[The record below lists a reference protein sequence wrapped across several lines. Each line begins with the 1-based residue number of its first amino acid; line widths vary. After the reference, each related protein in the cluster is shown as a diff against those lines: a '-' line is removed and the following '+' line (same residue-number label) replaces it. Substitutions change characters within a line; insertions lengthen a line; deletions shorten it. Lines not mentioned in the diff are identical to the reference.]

1 MKRLIEIQNTLVAR
15 KDQKATDTRAF
26 NYRTAEDILAK
37 VKPLC
42 LEKRLAIVLN
52 DDLVYIGDRY
62 FIKSTVHL
70 ICEDGK
76 QLAEASSFAELDDHI
91 VIKATG
97 EKKKGMSLEQCTGSA
112 SSYARKYAL
121 CALFAIDNSEQ
132 DPDSMPLDNYTAD
145 VAKEEIKEA
154 KDKETLEAVWAKSK
168 NLKEAAAISA
178 LIKARLLELQKP
190 EVPAKMPSMSITGKP
205 EEKQ

>member
-1 MKRLIEIQNTLVAR
+1 MKRLIEIQNRLVAL
-15 KDQKATDTRAF
+15 KDQKATDVRAF
-26 NYRTAEDILAK
+26 KYRTAEDILSK

-42 LEKRLAIVLN
+42 LEKRLAIVLT

-62 FIKSTVHL
+62 FIRSTVHL
-70 ICEDGK
+70 ICEDGN

-91 VIKATG
+91 IIKANG
-97 EKKKGMSLEQCTGSA
+97 ETKKGMSLEQCTGSA

-132 DPDSMPLDNYTAD
+132 DPDSMPIDNYTAE
-145 VAKEEIKEA
+145 VAKEEIREA
-154 KDKETLEAVWAKSK
+154 KDRDTLEAIWAKS
-168 NLKEAAAISA
+168 NRLPEANTICT
-178 LIKARLLELQKP
+178 LIRARVLELQKQNI
-190 EVPAKMPSMSITGKP
+190 PAKMPSMSITGKP

>member
-15 KDQKATDTRAF
+15 KDQKATDVRAF
-26 NYRTAEDILAK
+26 NYRTAEDILSK

-42 LEKRLAIVLN
+42 LEKRLAIVLT

-62 FIKSTVHL
+62 FIRSTVHL
-70 ICEDGK
+70 ICEDGN

-91 VIKATG
+91 IIKANG
-97 EKKKGMSLEQCTGSA
+97 ETKKGMSLEQCTGSA

-132 DPDSMPLDNYTAD
+132 DPDSMPLDNYTAE
-145 VAKEEIKEA
+145 VAKEEIREA
-154 KDKETLEAVWAKSK
+154 KDRDTLEAIWAKS
-168 NLKEAAAISA
+168 NRLPEANTICT
-178 LIKARLLELQKP
+178 LIRARVLELQKQNI
-190 EVPAKMPSMSITGKP
+190 PAKMPSMSITGKP